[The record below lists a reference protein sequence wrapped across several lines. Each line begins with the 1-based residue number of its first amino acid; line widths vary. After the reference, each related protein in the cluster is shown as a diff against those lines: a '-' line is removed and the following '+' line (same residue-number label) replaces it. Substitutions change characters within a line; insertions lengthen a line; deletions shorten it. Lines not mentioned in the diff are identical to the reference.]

1 MIGPKGREILLRV
14 LQKYGNSWSMGN
26 YKLSDPSIL
35 DIHSMGISNIIDT
48 FSEEV
53 LGGWF

>member
-1 MIGPKGREILLRV
+1 MVGPKWGEILLRV
-14 LQKYGNSWSMGN
+14 LQKYGNSWLMEN
-26 YKLSDPSIL
+26 YKLFGPSIL